1 MPSHDSNT
9 HTHTY
14 ISLVDGRACDSG
26 RDREEAR
33 REGKES
39 INLKIKLQVKLCA
52 AVSKSPASASQRRRV
67 DVYTRER
74 ISEYTHAH
82 TRDRTQDAVVA
93 RADNKR
99 SENGNRPWLTQSQ
112 PSQEES

>member
-1 MPSHDSNT
+1 MT
-9 HTHTY
+9 AAG
-14 ISLVDGRACDSG
+14 I
-26 RDREEAR
+26 AR
-33 REGKES
+33 QQEREGKES

-99 SENGNRPWLTQSQ
+99 SENGNGPWLTQSQ
-112 PSQEES
+112 PVKKRVKVRNKGSNIKKKLILSLKQS